1 MDKLKL
7 TPENI
12 NNYFQFA
19 RDFGLISES
28 QYYQAISTNISQF
41 LEEIANLEE

>member
-1 MDKLKL
+1 MERLKL

-28 QYYQAISTNISQF
+28 QYYQAISTDISQF
-41 LEEIANLEE
+41 LQEIAELEE

>member
-1 MDKLKL
+1 MERLKL

-41 LEEIANLEE
+41 LKEIADLEE

>member
-1 MDKLKL
+1 MERLKL

-19 RDFGLISES
+19 RDFGLISEN
-28 QYYQAISTNISQF
+28 QYYQAITADISQF
-41 LEEIANLEE
+41 LKEIAELEE